1 MRKTLLVGVVL
12 ALAAVVAVVLG
23 DLFDLELE
31 SVILFGIAL
40 GAVVALVPD
49 GSLAK
54 RGAGF
59 AAGVVVALCG
69 YFLRA
74 GVMPDSTSGR
84 AVEIAVVVLLCT
96 AFAVA
101 SRGHLALWSTLLGA
115 AAMAGAY
122 EFTYDAAPPEIV
134 STSVSTLT
142 SLFITVAIGFVVAA
156 LVAPDT
162 LRTDAGT
169 ARSDADYESDEGTFE
184 WEMETSK

>member
-12 ALAAVVAVVLG
+12 ALAAVVVVVLD
-23 DLFDLELE
+23 DLLDLELE
-31 SVILFGIAL
+31 SVALFGIAL

-49 GSLAK
+49 GTLFR

-59 AAGVVVALCG
+59 AIGVVVALCG

-74 GVMPDSTSGR
+74 GLMPDSTSGR
-84 AVEIAVVVLLCT
+84 AVELAVVVLVCT

-122 EFTYDAAPPEIV
+122 EYAYNAAPPEIV

-142 SLFITVAIGFVVAA
+142 SLFITVVVGFVVAA
-156 LVAPDT
+156 VAAPET
-162 LRTDAGT
+162 LRVDA
-169 ARSDADYESDEGTFE
+169 SDRRAGSGQVPAQDTFE
-184 WEMETSK
+184 RQMETSK